1 MGNTQHK
8 ELNVPIFYFMPIS
21 FDIFI
26 LTQKCLFT
34 KGIFSCYFKK
44 KVYNINLLGEINMLK
59 EQIRDLNIKK
69 ILCKKSSAII
79 YLLSDGRVFKRF
91 LFEEVDRYSDKGIS
105 LENKILE
112 GERLK
117 EHKEFYGPLS
127 AVYRKST
134 FVGYT
139 MDFNK
144 GKNMIKYFDSLKYKY
159 SQSNLKFCASRYKK
173 LESVVK
179 KAIH

>member
-1 MGNTQHK
+1 
-8 ELNVPIFYFMPIS
+8 
-21 FDIFI
+21 
-26 LTQKCLFT
+26 
-34 KGIFSCYFKK
+34 
-44 KVYNINLLGEINMLK
+44 MLK
-59 EQIRDLNIKK
+59 EQFNDLNIKK
-69 ILCKKSSAII
+69 VLCKSDRAIV

-91 LFEEVDRYSDKGIS
+91 LFEEVDRYNDKGIS

-127 AVYRKST
+127 AVYRKNT

-144 GKNMIKYFDSLKYKY
+144 GKDLIKYFDSLKYKY
-159 SQSNLKFCASRYKK
+159 SQSYLKYCTRRYRK

-179 KAIH
+179 KGHTLGLVFPDFVHLQIFLFLELDISV